1 MVDLKRSISCV
12 LCLHQRKDQ
21 YVIGSITTDVDDIE
35 LAVLL
40 VPIPF
45 ISPLTSRSF
54 AAPTLPSEA
63 AAILPISS
71 CETIFIIVFVE

>member
-1 MVDLKRSISCV
+1 M
-12 LCLHQRKDQ
+12 LCLHQLKDQ

-35 LAVLL
+35 LTILP
-40 VPIPF
+40 VPILF
-45 ISPLTSRSF
+45 ISPLTSGSF
-54 AAPTLPSEA
+54 TAPTLPSKA